1 MNTSY
6 PYPGELMLVP
16 RKRHTRLRLGL
27 LAAAAVI
34 LAVLA
39 WSPRAQ
45 PARHSPAAAVTGRQP
60 THPAL
65 AKAGVMVTVNGTAY
79 ACGAPL
85 KPAPKPRK

>member
-27 LAAAAVI
+27 LAVAAVI

-45 PARHSPAAAVTGRQP
+45 PGCRGHRPAA
-60 THPAL
+60 H
-65 AKAGVMVTVNGTAY
+65 
-79 ACGAPL
+79 APGSG
-85 KPAPKPRK
+85 

>member
-6 PYPGELMLVP
+6 PYPGELVLVP

-27 LAAAAVI
+27 LAVAAVI
-34 LAVLA
+34 LAVLP

-45 PARHSPAAAVTGRQP
+45 PARHSPAAAVTRQHAV
-60 THPAL
+60 HPAP
-65 AKAGVMVTVNGTAY
+65 AKARVTVAVNGTAY
-79 ACGAPL
+79 ACAAPL